1 LGFGEVTLKYLNL
14 GSGLT
19 VEQPVKGKSFS
30 TPIAQGQYQVWL
42 LDKDGHVVAERI
54 VRTHGSMVAQ
64 TSSIETPSLK
74 LIPNPVLVGETS
86 RLIISGLPTISPV
99 TVMLNDGTG
108 KLEMKQL
115 LSYTD
120 QMSVELT
127 GTSPG
132 LHTVMVIQDGIIYS
146 QKLLVAGH

>member
-1 LGFGEVTLKYLNL
+1 
-14 GSGLT
+14 
-19 VEQPVKGKSFS
+19 
-30 TPIAQGQYQVWL
+30 
-42 LDKDGHVVAERI
+42 
-54 VRTHGSMVAQ
+54 MVAQ
-64 TSSIETPSLK
+64 TPSIVEPSLK

-86 RLIISGLPTISPV
+86 RLVISGLPSNGPV
-99 TVMLNDGTG
+99 TIMLHDGTG
-108 KLEMKQL
+108 KLEMKQAL
-115 LSYTD
+115 PFTD